1 MPRLNGRTKA
11 DLDVVLEETC
21 KALPHGGDHNVRKKV
36 AEKLL
41 ESVRRGLSTPESLTS
56 VAKAALESA
65 TEKAARKD
73 RPRKKPPLEA
83 KAD

>member
-41 ESVRRGLSTPESLTS
+41 ESVRRGNMTLKGLTA
-56 VAKAALESA
+56 VAKAALEST
-65 TEKAARKD
+65 TEETARKS
-73 RPRKKPPLEA
+73 RPQQQPPQEA